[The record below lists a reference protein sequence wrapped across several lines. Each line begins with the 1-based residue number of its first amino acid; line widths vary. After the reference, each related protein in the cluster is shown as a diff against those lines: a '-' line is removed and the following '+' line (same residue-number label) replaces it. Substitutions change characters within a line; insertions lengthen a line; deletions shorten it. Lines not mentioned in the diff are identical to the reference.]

1 MYFQYWRKTHV
12 EWTSLLFYWRI
23 RWFLI
28 YWAVLAFYRGKL
40 QIVWKAFFFFPTS
53 GDMIFVKITK
63 EWICFARSFLLFRW
77 WLLRPQ
83 LIPEYR
89 RTSSLSWRF
98 SDLRCKLLHV
108 MYLRTLGQWLPELLH
123 VRITCGALT
132 PLPHPTPMP
141 KLYPMAAKSECLGLR
156 ASSFFKNPQVITMC
170 SGVWEPES

>member
-1 MYFQYWRKTHV
+1 
-12 EWTSLLFYWRI
+12 
-23 RWFLI
+23 
-28 YWAVLAFYRGKL
+28 
-40 QIVWKAFFFFPTS
+40 
-53 GDMIFVKITK
+53 MISVKITK

-83 LIPEYR
+83 LIPGYR

-132 PLPHPTPMP
+132 PPPHPTPMP

-156 ASSFFKNPQVITMC
+156 ASSFLKIPKWLQCAAEFGNQSPRAFLHLLKLKLHFSTYFGSRDKLHTIPIIPGIVPAINKFLLI
-170 SGVWEPES
+170 